1 MKLKNNSLN
10 AGGFA
15 HPENHSSDIKELSFA
30 EMLPVIQGNINGQI
44 INAVSAK
51 ALHEALSVGRDFSTW
66 IIGRVNEYAFVEG
79 TDYQSD
85 DDFNIRCLLNEQY
98 SPVLGN
104 NTKRGRPE
112 KDYLL
117 TLGMAK
123 ELAMVERTEKGRLI
137 RQYFIKCEEAL
148 HKVVPTITKQ
158 LRHQLKSRLKVAS
171 YFKPMCSA
179 LELARMEQGKST
191 LPHHYTTESN
201 MLNRIVL
208 GGLTAKAWA
217 KQNGIIGNPRDAMSE
232 TQLEHLSYLEQTNT
246 TLIELG
252 MDYHARKDKLISLS
266 QKWLA
271 QRVEVAQ

>member
-1 MKLKNNSLN
+1 MKLKNTGLI
-10 AGGFA
+10 AKGFA

-30 EMLPVIQGNINGQI
+30 EMLPVIEGTINGQL
-44 INAVSAK
+44 INCVSAK
-51 ALHEALSVGRDFSTW
+51 ALHSALGVKRNFAAWFGDRTIQYKFIENQDYFT
-66 IIGRVNEYAFVEG
+66 VESLS
-79 TDYQSD
+79 YPKSD
-85 DDFNIRCLLNEQY
+85 SSKSRQRL
-98 SPVLGN
+98 
-104 NTKRGRPE
+104 T
-112 KDYLL
+112 KDYHV
-117 TLGMAK
+117 TINTAK
-123 ELAMVERTEKGRLI
+123 ELGIVENNEQGRLI

-148 HKVVPTITKQ
+148 HKVAPTITKQ

-179 LELARMEQGKST
+179 LELARMVQGKNT

-208 GGLTAKAWA
+208 GGLTAKVWA
-217 KQNGIIGNPRDAMSE
+217 KQNGIIGNTRDAMSE

-252 MDYHARKDKLISLS
+252 MDYHARKDKLIGLS

>member
-15 HPENHSSDIKELSFA
+15 HPKFKLNDINETTFTD
-30 EMLPVIQGNINGQI
+30 MLPIIRSDINGQI
-44 INAVSAK
+44 INCVSAK
-51 ALHEALSVGRDFSTW
+51 ALHSALGVKRNFAAWFSDRTNQYEF
-66 IIGRVNEYAFVEG
+66 IENQDYFTVESLS
-79 TDYQSD
+79 YPKSD
-85 DDFNIRCLLNEQY
+85 SAKSRQQL
-98 SPVLGN
+98 
-104 NTKRGRPE
+104 T
-112 KDYLL
+112 KDYHL
-117 TLGMAK
+117 TINTAK
-123 ELAMVERTEKGRLI
+123 ELAMVERTEQGRLI

-148 HKVVPTITKQ
+148 HKVAPTITKQ

-179 LELARMEQGKST
+179 LDLARMEQGKST

-252 MDYHARKDKLISLS
+252 MDYHARKDKLIGLS

-271 QRVEVAQ
+271 QRVEVGQ

>member
-1 MKLKNNSLN
+1 MKNKMTVM
-10 AGGFA
+10 GQGFA
-15 HPENHSSDIKELSFA
+15 HPEIKLNDINETTFA
-30 EMLPVIQGNINGQI
+30 DMLPIIRSDINGQL
-44 INAVSAK
+44 INGVSAK
-51 ALHEALSVGRDFSTW
+51 ALHESLGVGRVYSSW
-66 IIGRVNEYAFVEG
+66 IIGRIKDYNFVDG
-79 TDYQSD
+79 VDFITIDTPVSVDQSS
-85 DDFNIRCLLNEQY
+85 NNEQWK
-98 SPVLGN
+98 SGRGGD
-104 NTKRGRPE
+104 KRS
-112 KDYLL
+112 KDYFLSMN
-117 TLGMAK
+117 MAK
-123 ELAMVERTEKGRLI
+123 ELGMVERTEQGRLI

-148 HKVVPTITKQ
+148 HKVAPTITKQ

-201 MLNRIVL
+201 MLSRIVL

-252 MDYHARKDKLISLS
+252 MDYHARKDKLIGLS

-271 QRVEVAQ
+271 QRVAVAQ

>member
-1 MKLKNNSLN
+1 MKNKMTVM
-10 AGGFA
+10 GQGFA

-51 ALHEALSVGRDFSTW
+51 ALHEALGVGRDFSTW

-137 RQYFIKCEEAL
+137 RQYFIKCEETL
-148 HKVVPTITKQ
+148 HKVAPTITKQ

-179 LELARMEQGKST
+179 LELARMEQGKNT

-252 MDYHARKDKLISLS
+252 MDYHARKDKLIGLS